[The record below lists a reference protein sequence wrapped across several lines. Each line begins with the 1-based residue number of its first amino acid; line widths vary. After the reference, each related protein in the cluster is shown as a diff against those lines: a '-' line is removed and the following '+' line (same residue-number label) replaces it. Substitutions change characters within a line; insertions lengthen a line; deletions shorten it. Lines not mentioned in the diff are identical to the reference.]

1 MDHGAFD
8 LTAAENDEARAALA
22 RLLAEA
28 EGLPGHYYSGEFF
41 QVEQRL
47 LFPRGWA
54 AVGVGTQVPDP
65 GDILPIDLAGW
76 PLILVRGVDGGI
88 AAFHNICRHRA
99 LLLVSE
105 PCSGQRSIRCPWHAW
120 RYGLDGQLLATPE
133 IGGARDGT
141 APGFD
146 KGELGLKPIR
156 VERWLDYIFVN
167 IDGFAPPFEDYIAPV
182 AQLLG
187 NYRFEELRYAFSIT
201 DAYKGNWKIVTEAG
215 IEDYHLP
222 FGHPQLNAH
231 LLRNSTPHVD
241 YPIYAISTNTQDF
254 AGEKAE
260 QRAWNASLIDL
271 PRHDETR
278 PRLLFSMNVFP
289 TGTILVTSDHLML
302 GVHLPDGPDRTKV
315 SINIYTHADAATS
328 PDFANG
334 RKRVLDLWTG
344 VLPQDAAF
352 IEGAQATMKVRDAA
366 GIKTRF
372 APYWEAA
379 VHGFQA
385 RVLEAIR

>member
-1 MDHGAFD
+1 MDDMTLVSPRDDA
-8 LTAAENDEARAALA
+8 ARAALA
-22 RLLAEA
+22 RPLAEA
-28 EGLPGHYYSGEFF
+28 EGLPGYYYGSAFF
-41 QVEQRL
+41 EVEQRL

-54 AVGVGTQVPDP
+54 AVAVGAQIPNA
-65 GDILPIDLAGW
+65 GDILPVDLAGW
-76 PLILVRGVDGGI
+76 PLILVRGPDGGI
-88 AAFHNICRHRA
+88 SAFHNICRHRA
-99 LLLVSE
+99 LLLVAE
-105 PCSGQRSIRCPWHAW
+105 PCGGQKSIRCPWHAW
-120 RYGLDGQLLATPE
+120 RFGLDGALLATPE
-133 IGGARDGT
+133 IGGARDGN

-146 KGELGLKPIR
+146 KSELGLKPIK
-156 VERWLDYIFVN
+156 VGRWLDYIFVN
-167 IDGFAPPFEDYIAPV
+167 IDGAAGPFEDYIAPFKR
-182 AQLLG
+182 LLG
-187 NYRFEELRYAFSIT
+187 NYRLEALHYAFSIA

-241 YPIYAISTNTQDF
+241 YPVYAISTNTQDF
-254 AGEKAE
+254 AAEKAE
-260 QRAWNASLIDL
+260 QRAWNASLIDI
-271 PRHDETR
+271 PRHDETQ
-278 PRLLFSMNVFP
+278 PRLLFSMNIFP
-289 TGTILVTSDHLML
+289 TGTILVTADHLML
-302 GVHLPDGPDRTKV
+302 GIHLPDGPDRTKV
-315 SINIYTHADAATS
+315 FINIYTHGDAATS

-352 IEGAQATMKVRDAA
+352 IEGAMATMKFRDDA

-385 RVLEAIR
+385 RVLDAIR